1 MPRAMWKGSIAFGLV
16 TVPVSLYAATERSEK
31 LSFRL
36 LHAKDG
42 SRIDY
47 KRFCM
52 KEDREVP
59 WDEIVKGYEH
69 RKGEFVIVT
78 DEDFDKART
87 PATEAFDIRAFVKAD
102 EIDVLYFD
110 TPYYLAP
117 TGKAG
122 VKAYALL
129 RDALEETGRV
139 GVGTIVLRQRE
150 HVAALEPSGDVLVLS
165 TMRFAHEIRSPK
177 ELDVPKA
184 KVGYHAREMKLAHQ
198 LIDTL
203 SAEWDPTE
211 FKDTYTDVLRK
222 IIAQKVEGEEITV
235 PEVPERPRVADLA
248 QALRQSLEAG
258 RRPPAKMPARRAGG
272 AAARGRRAAARHRKA
287 A

>member
-1 MPRAMWKGSIAFGLV
+1 MWKGAIAFGLV

-31 LSFRL
+31 LAFHL

-47 KRFCM
+47 KRFCV
-52 KEDREVP
+52 KEDKEVA

-69 RKGEFVIVT
+69 RKGQYVVLT
-78 DEDFDKART
+78 DADFEKART
-87 PATEAFDIRAFVKAD
+87 PATEAFDIRAFVSAED
-102 EIDVLYFD
+102 IDALYFD

-117 TGKAG
+117 AGKSG

-150 HVAALEPSGDVLVLS
+150 HLAALEPSGEALVLT

-177 ELDVPKA
+177 GLDLPKA
-184 KVGYHAREMKLAHQ
+184 KHGYQPREMKLAHQ

-203 SAEWDPTE
+203 SAEWDPKE
-211 FKDTYTDVLRK
+211 FKDTYTDVLKR
-222 IIAQKVEGEEITV
+222 IIAQKVEGEEVTV
-235 PEVPERPRVADLA
+235 AEVPERPKIVDLA
-248 QALRQSLEAG
+248 KALRQSLEEG
-258 RRPPAKMPARRAGG
+258 RRPASKLE
-272 AAARGRRAAARHRKA
+272 GRRAAATRRAGARHRKA

>member
-31 LSFRL
+31 LSFHL

-47 KRFCM
+47 KRSCV
-52 KEDREVP
+52 KEDKEVP
-59 WDEIVKGYEH
+59 WNEIVKGYEH
-69 RKGEFVIVT
+69 AKGKFVVLT
-78 DEDFDKART
+78 DEDFEKAKT
-87 PATEAFDIRAFVKAD
+87 PATEAFDIRAFVAAA
-102 EIDVLYFD
+102 EIDFLYFD

-122 VKAYALL
+122 LKAYALL

-150 HVAALEPSGDVLVLS
+150 HLAALEPSGDVLVLT

-177 ELDVPKA
+177 GLDVPKA
-184 KVGYHAREMKLAHQ
+184 KAGYQPREMKLARQ

-211 FKDTYTDVLRK
+211 FKDTYTDVLKK
-222 IIAQKVEGEEITV
+222 IIAQKIEGEEITV
-235 PEVPERPRVADLA
+235 PEVPERPKVTDLA
-248 QALRQSLEAG
+248 KALRESLEQG
-258 RRPPAKMPARRAGG
+258 RRPAAKMAPHR
-272 AAARGRRAAARHRKA
+272 AARRKA

>member
-1 MPRAMWKGSIAFGLV
+1 MWKGSIAFGLV

-31 LSFRL
+31 LSFHL

-42 SRIDY
+42 SRVDY
-47 KRFCM
+47 KRFCV
-52 KEDREVP
+52 KEDEEVP

-69 RKGEFVIVT
+69 RKGEYVVLT
-78 DEDFDKART
+78 DKDFEKAKT
-87 PATEAFDIRAFVKAD
+87 PATEAFDIRAFVSAD
-102 EIDVLYFD
+102 DIDFLYFD

-117 TGKAG
+117 AGKAG

-150 HVAALEPSGDVLVLS
+150 HLAALEPSGEALVLT
-165 TMRFAHEIRSPK
+165 TMRFAHEIRSSRS
-177 ELDVPKA
+177 LDLPKA
-184 KVGYHAREMKLAHQ
+184 KAGYQPREMKLALQ

-203 SAEWDPTE
+203 SAEWDPKE
-211 FKDTYTDVLRK
+211 FKDTYTDVLKR
-222 IIAQKVEGEEITV
+222 IIAQKVAGKEITV
-235 PEVPERPRVADLA
+235 PDVPERPKVTDLA
-248 QALRQSLEAG
+248 AALRESLENG
-258 RRPPAKMPARRAGG
+258 RRPAAKMAR
-272 AAARGRRAAARHRKA
+272 RRAASARRSDTKHRKA

>member
-1 MPRAMWKGSIAFGLV
+1 MWKGSIAFGLV

-31 LSFRL
+31 LSFHL

-42 SRIDY
+42 SRVDY
-47 KRFCM
+47 KRFCV
-52 KEDREVP
+52 KEDKEVP

-69 RKGEFVIVT
+69 RKGEHVVLT
-78 DEDFDKART
+78 DKDFEKAKT
-87 PATEAFDIRAFVKAD
+87 PATEAFDIRAFVGAD
-102 EIDVLYFD
+102 DIDFLYFD

-117 TGKAG
+117 SGKAG

-150 HVAALEPSGDVLVLS
+150 HLAALEPSGEALVLT
-165 TMRFAHEIRSPK
+165 TMRFAHEIRSSTS
-177 ELDVPKA
+177 LDLPKA
-184 KVGYHAREMKLAHQ
+184 KHGYQPREMKLAHQ

-203 SAEWDPTE
+203 SAEWDPKE
-211 FKDTYTDVLRK
+211 FKDTYTDVLKR

-235 PEVPERPRVADLA
+235 PDVPQRPKVTDLA
-248 QALRQSLEAG
+248 QALRESLEQG
-258 RRPPAKMPARRAGG
+258 RRPPAKMDRRRAVSS
-272 AAARGRRAAARHRKA
+272 RRSGTRHRKA